1 MKKDPIK
8 KVLGKLDNTLPG
20 LSEILY
26 DGIKKNTTKKEQAY
40 LKLGAG
46 LYLNAKK
53 DEKAKSG
60 KRRQFPKLT
69 KEKVLKMQKNRC
81 KLCGKKSDVWD
92 FDHID
97 GDKSNNDISNC
108 QALCPNCHA
117 KKTRKNPENS

>member
-1 MKKDPIK
+1 MKKDPFK

-26 DGIKKNTTKKEQAY
+26 EGIKKNTTKKEQAY
-40 LKLGAG
+40 LKLGSA
-46 LYLNAKK
+46 LYLNAEK

-60 KRRQFPKLT
+60 KRKQFLKLT
-69 KEKVLKMQKNRC
+69 KEEVLKMQKNRC
-81 KLCGKKSDVWD
+81 RLCGKKSDIWD

-97 GDKSNNDISNC
+97 GDKANNDISNC

-117 KKTRKNPENS
+117 KKTRKKS

>member
-1 MKKDPIK
+1 MKKDPFK

-26 DGIKKNTTKKEQAY
+26 DGIKKNTTKKEQTY
-40 LKLGAG
+40 LKLGSA
-46 LYLNAKK
+46 LYLNAEK

-60 KRRQFPKLT
+60 KRKQFLKLT
-69 KEKVLKMQKNRC
+69 KEEVLKMQKNRC
-81 KLCGKKSDVWD
+81 RLCGKKSDIWD

-97 GDKSNNDISNC
+97 GDKANNDISNC

-117 KKTRKNPENS
+117 KKTRKKS